1 MIYRIIAIVWAL
13 SIAVNAIAAA
23 VVVVD
28 RTAHAAAQNAV
39 NERIESVHTLASRND
54 SAGLL
59 TALEAA
65 ESDEMT
71 DPAVRD
77 YLLETT
83 LLALSRTSSTLAART
98 AVAAYENRAVSSV
111 VRLNEAHG
119 QAVVPL
125 YDLAAAARLTIRI
138 WDTRAAHD
146 WVASALRTGQWRPS
160 DFSRPASGLSLD
172 AWQEGTRRAFE
183 SVERR
188 FVARQRF
195 TLLQSQNGSSRLD
208 SLLLVAASRL
218 RDADLYEK
226 VIVNGEADY
235 ARQAIA
241 SLGRKLSGD
250 EVTGIL
256 TAGLKRPELAS
267 AAILELGQVATNDI
281 EVRGWLL
288 QRLGNPGDGA
298 SAALALARLPSND
311 VLDDIRAVILGNAA
325 QLAKLRAAL
334 VLRLSGSPEARML
347 QQELLSQELS
357 SEMLRRAL
365 Q

>member
-1 MIYRIIAIVWAL
+1 
-13 SIAVNAIAAA
+13 
-23 VVVVD
+23 
-28 RTAHAAAQNAV
+28 
-39 NERIESVHTLASRND
+39 
-54 SAGLL
+54 
-59 TALEAA
+59 
-65 ESDEMT
+65 
-71 DPAVRD
+71 
-77 YLLETT
+77 
-83 LLALSRTSSTLAART
+83 
-98 AVAAYENRAVSSV
+98 
-111 VRLNEAHG
+111 
-119 QAVVPL
+119 
-125 YDLAAAARLTIRI
+125 
-138 WDTRAAHD
+138 
-146 WVASALRTGQWRPS
+146 
-160 DFSRPASGLSLD
+160 
-172 AWQEGTRRAFE
+172 
-183 SVERR
+183 
-188 FVARQRF
+188 
-195 TLLQSQNGSSRLD
+195 
-208 SLLLVAASRL
+208 LLLVAASRL
-218 RDADLYEK
+218 RDADLYEE

-256 TAGLKRPELAS
+256 AAGLKRPELAS

-288 QRLGNPGDGA
+288 QRLANPGDGA
-298 SAALALARLPSND
+298 SAALALARLPGND